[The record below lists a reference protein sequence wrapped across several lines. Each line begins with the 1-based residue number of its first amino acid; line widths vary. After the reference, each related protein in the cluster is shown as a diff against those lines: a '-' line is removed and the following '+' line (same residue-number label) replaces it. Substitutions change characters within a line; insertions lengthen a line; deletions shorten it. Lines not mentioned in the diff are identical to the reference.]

1 MVKKTKDVIS
11 GFPTWLKYTA
21 SVISLISALAGGLY
35 AMDDRYV
42 SDKEAAQSLQSFDM
56 KIQQD
61 LTKIE
66 LQILQ
71 TELEN
76 ANDTYY
82 KHKQLIRTYP
92 TDQELK
98 DDLMI
103 IKEKREKIK
112 KEIDEKVH
120 RNEIH

>member
-1 MVKKTKDVIS
+1 MLANLPAWI
-11 GFPTWLKYTA
+11 KYAA

-42 SDKEAAQSLQSFDM
+42 SDKEAAQSLQSFDI

-61 LTKIE
+61 LSKIE

-71 TELEN
+71 NELEN
-76 ANDTYY
+76 TTDTYY

-92 TDQELK
+92 NDQELK
-98 DDLMI
+98 DELI
-103 IKEKREKIK
+103 LIKDKRERIQDD
-112 KEIDEKVH
+112 INEKVGL
-120 RNEIH
+120 